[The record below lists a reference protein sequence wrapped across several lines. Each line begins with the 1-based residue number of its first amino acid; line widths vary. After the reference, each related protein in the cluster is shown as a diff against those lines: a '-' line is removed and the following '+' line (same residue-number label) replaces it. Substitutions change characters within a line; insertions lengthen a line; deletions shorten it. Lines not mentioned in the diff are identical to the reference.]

1 MFEVNQRRCN
11 NALGLRSAVLLSV
24 LAAGLGCTLPSTAQA
39 QEDPERAMLDLDP
52 GNFASSTTIN
62 HNFWPLRPGTQFV
75 YEGVTMEDGVRTPHR
90 IETTVTDLSK
100 DIGGVRALIIHE
112 LDYVEDQL
120 EEAELAFYAQDD
132 DGNVWHLGEYTEV
145 FSEIDYVGGRI
156 WMVGYPEGARAGI
169 MIPAEPQAD
178 TPSYSEG
185 FAPPPYNWSD
195 RGRVAQTDEQ
205 TTVAAGS
212 YEGVVVIEEFNNEE
226 PGAVQL
232 KYYAPGVGVVRIGW
246 SGEDALQEEME
257 LIEHN
262 QLDAGALE
270 AIRRHALE
278 MEARGYSYGLTPPL
292 EQLAAQ

>member
-1 MFEVNQRRCN
+1 MFEGNQRRSTSVRCR
-11 NALGLRSAVLLSV
+11 RSATLFGVLL
-24 LAAGLGCTLPSTAQA
+24 AGLGCTPSSSAHA
-39 QEDPERAMLDLDP
+39 AEDPERVLLELDT
-52 GNFASSTTIN
+52 GNFASSTTID
-62 HNFWPLRPGTQFV
+62 HNFWPLTPGTQFV
-75 YEGVTMEDGVRTPHR
+75 YEGFTNEDGVRTPHR

-112 LDYVEDQL
+112 LDYVEDRL

-156 WMVGYPEGARAGI
+156 WMVGSPDGARAGI
-169 MIPAEPQAD
+169 MIPADPQVDA
-178 TPSYSEG
+178 PSYSEG

-195 RGRVAQTDEQ
+195 RGRISQTGEQ

-212 YEGVVVIEEFNNEE
+212 YEGIVVVEEYNNEE

-246 SGEDALQEEME
+246 GGEDALQEEME

-262 QLDAGALE
+262 QLDADGLE
-270 AIRRHALE
+270 AIRRQALE
-278 MEARGYSYGLTPPL
+278 MEVRGYSYSLTPPL
-292 EQLAAQ
+292 EQVSVQ